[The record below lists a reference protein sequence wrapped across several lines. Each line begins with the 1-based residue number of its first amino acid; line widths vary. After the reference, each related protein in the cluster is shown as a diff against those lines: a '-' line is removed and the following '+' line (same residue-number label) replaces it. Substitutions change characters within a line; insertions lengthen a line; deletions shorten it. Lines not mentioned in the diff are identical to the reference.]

1 MFTIIKHWP
10 HIWNVFTHVAS
21 SYANLLEQKKAHLH
35 EKRVQ
40 LPQDFFGTP
49 TWPPFH
55 CFGTPIWPPWCHV
68 KTLYMS
74 HFRRLVEIHSDVI
87 KGIFGMMWLLVFSE
101 WNEYIWMHEY
111 IIYTHSFAKTLC
123 LEEYNRRHLP
133 IALCSALLSMIAE
146 MSLVKSK
153 WWKDKGFITWRHPQN
168 QVFPSGDDTFF
179 FQVLIALYLCPN
191 SVICRCFLLKKYIY
205 F

>member
-1 MFTIIKHWP
+1 MLIYWSRRKHIYMRKEFNS
-10 HIWNVFTHVAS
+10 HRIFLVHQHGRRFIV
-21 SYANLLEQKKAHLH
+21 LEHQYGRRDVMWKHS
-35 EKRVQ
+35 
-40 LPQDFFGTP
+40 
-49 TWPPFH
+49 
-55 CFGTPIWPPWCHV
+55 
-68 KTLYMS
+68 MS

-153 WWKDKGFITWRHPQN
+153 WWKDRVYYLKA
-168 QVFPSGDDTFF
+168 PSKSSVSFRRWYIFF
-179 FQVLIALYLCPN
+179 FK
-191 SVICRCFLLKKYIY
+191 FW
-205 F
+205 